1 MFHKSDLKNYFHFKR
16 LIYSYTNIFI
26 ICFMEFCNVPSN
38 VCIQRIPD
46 LKIRNLEDFNK
57 LKNKL

>member
-1 MFHKSDLKNYFHFKR
+1 MFHKSDLKMYFHFKR
-16 LIYSYTNIFI
+16 LMYSYTNIFI
-26 ICFMEFCNVPSN
+26 IFMEFCNVPSN

-57 LKNKL
+57 L